1 MTLIGQVNNWK
12 KLSLLIK
19 SYHADE
25 IKQIIVFFY
34 KKKSISPNYLANFF
48 INQLG
53 LEFISIDCAMYRS
66 ISIFKSKIGAITYKS
81 IVFLK
86 NYEKLRPNIRS
97 YFENFINTKHRN
109 KNIQKIID
117 NLSIIITLN
126 KPVASEL
133 KRVDLEMEGYSYDE
147 IVSITNKIIINSGYD
162 QTKINAYAII
172 NVNKEYMRTPR
183 YIEKTISMYE
193 RYEKIVELTK
203 LEVLNFHNFFK
214 QQFLL
219 WNKLTILDLY
229 YLLLLHSAPNND
241 NYQQYKA
248 INNLYKNSK
257 LKNYILLYLALE
269 SLIIKMKN
277 DVTLTLKG
285 EKLVA
290 NALKNK
296 LLLERIQRLNFQLAE
311 TTFLKKVS

>member
-1 MTLIGQVNNWK
+1 MRNMTLIGQVNNWK
-12 KLSLLIK
+12 KLNLLIE
-19 SYHADE
+19 SYHADK
-25 IKQIIVFFY
+25 IKQIIIFIY
-34 KKKSISPNYLANFF
+34 KKQYLSPNYLAKFF

-53 LEFISIDCAMYRS
+53 LEFITIDCAMYRS

-81 IVFLK
+81 IIFLK
-86 NYEKLRPNIRS
+86 NYEKLRPNLRS

-109 KNIQKIID
+109 KNIQKIVN
-117 NLSIIITLN
+117 NLSIVITLN

-133 KRVDLEMEGYSYDE
+133 KRVNLEMEKYSYDE
-147 IVSITNKIIINSGYD
+147 IISITNKIIIDLGYD

-172 NVNKEYMRTPR
+172 NVNREYMRTPR

-193 RYEKIVELTK
+193 RYEKIVGLTQ

-229 YLLLLHSAPNND
+229 YLLLLHSAQNNT
-241 NYQQYKA
+241 NYHQYKS

-257 LKNYILLYLALE
+257 LKNYVLLYLALE
-269 SLIIKMKN
+269 SLIIKKKH

-296 LLLERIQRLNFQLAE
+296 LLLERIQRLDFQLAE
-311 TTFLKKVS
+311 TTFF

>member
-25 IKQIIVFFY
+25 IKQINVFFY
-34 KKKSISPNYLANFF
+34 KKQFISPNYLAKFF
-48 INQLG
+48 INQMG
-53 LEFISIDCAMYRS
+53 IEFISIDCAMYRS
-66 ISIFKSKIGAITYKS
+66 ISIFKSKMGAITYKS
-81 IVFLK
+81 IIFLK

-97 YFENFINTKHRN
+97 YFEHFINTKHRN
-109 KNIQKIID
+109 KNIQKIVN
-117 NLSIIITLN
+117 NLSIVITLN

-133 KRVDLEMEGYSYDE
+133 KRVDLEMEEYSYDE
-147 IVSITNKIIINSGYD
+147 IVNITNKIIIDSGYD
-162 QTKINAYAII
+162 QSKINAYAII
-172 NVNKEYMRTPR
+172 NVNKAYLRTPR

-203 LEVLNFHNFFK
+203 VEVLNFHNFFK

-229 YLLLLHSAPNND
+229 YLLLLHAVQNNTS
-241 NYQQYKA
+241 YHQYLS

-269 SLIIKMKN
+269 SLIIKKKQE
-277 DVTLTLKG
+277 VTLTLKG

-296 LLLERIQRLNFQLAE
+296 LLLERIQRLNFQLSE
-311 TTFLKKVS
+311 TTFLKRNS